1 MHTGKSATGV
11 TALALV
17 LLLTS
22 CAYQHYHPVP
32 LSPAQTAASLRA
44 RSLQDPNLRA
54 FIEKNL
60 GHKVDAWPMRQ
71 WNMDTLTLAAFYFNP
86 TLEVARAQLAT
97 VEAGKITAAQR
108 PNPSFGVAPGGETSS
123 PGTPWLFNLGL
134 GIPFE
139 TAGKR
144 GHRER
149 LARNAAN
156 SAEIAVAQQAWKVRS
171 QLRATLLDYI
181 DAQRSVELL
190 RLSQQTNEEVVQL
203 LQARLSEG
211 EIARPELDAA
221 RADLSSASVQ
231 LRAAEG
237 RMQQTRTALAA
248 AIGVSVAALNGLEF
262 TWRGYDDP
270 PKSFSEKEIQ
280 RDAVLNRMD
289 IRAAL
294 ANYAVAEASLRL
306 EIANQYPNVVIGPTY
321 TFEEGKDLFTLAV
334 DLVLPVFN
342 HNQGPVAEAMATR
355 KEMAARFVAVQAN
368 AIGASENALATYH
381 ASLQELRA
389 RQDFLK
395 IQEER
400 EKATRRQQAL
410 GAADRLAVET
420 AVIQTLT
427 AKSTVAQAMYR
438 AQAALGALE
447 DAVQRPLEPASTL
460 TIAPGAQALQEGA
473 KRETP

>member
-1 MHTGKSATGV
+1 MQIRKSATGV
-11 TALALV
+11 TALTLV

-22 CAYQHYHPVP
+22 CAYQHYHPAP

-44 RSLQDPNLRA
+44 RSLQDPRLRM
-54 FIEKNL
+54 FIHAKM
-60 GHKVDAWPMRQ
+60 GHTLSAGPIRKWDL
-71 WNMDTLTLAAFYFNP
+71 DTLTLAAFYFNP
-86 TLEVARAQLAT
+86 SMEVARAQSAT
-97 VEAGKITAAQR
+97 AEAGKITAAQR
-108 PNPSFGVAPGGETSS
+108 PNPSLGVAPGGETSPES
-123 PGTPWLFNLGL
+123 PWLFHFNL
-134 GIPFE
+134 GIPIE

-144 GHRER
+144 GHREQ
-149 LARNAAN
+149 LARDVAN
-156 SAEIAVAQQAWKVRS
+156 TAEIAVAQQGWKVRS
-171 QLRATLLDYI
+171 QLRAALLDYI
-181 DAQRSVELL
+181 DARRNLKLL
-190 RLSQQTNEEVVQL
+190 RSSLHTNEEVVHL
-203 LQARLSEG
+203 LQTRLSTG

-237 RMQQTRTALAA
+237 RVEETRAALAA
-248 AIGVSVAALNGLEF
+248 AIGVPVAALNGLEF

-294 ANYAVAEASLRL
+294 ANYAVAEASLQL
-306 EIANQYPNVVIGPTY
+306 EIAKQYPNVVIGPGY
-321 TFEEGKDLFTLAV
+321 DFDEGNDLFSLAFN
-334 DLVLPVFN
+334 LVLPVFN
-342 HNQGPVAEAMATR
+342 HNQGPVAEAMAKR

-389 RQDFLK
+389 RRDFLK

-400 EKATRRQQAL
+400 ERATRRQQTL

-427 AKSTVAQAMYR
+427 AKDAEAQAVYR

-460 TIAPGAQALQEGA
+460 PIAQGAQAPQEGA